1 MFSVLMGVTLFASP
15 LLVGSAPT
23 TDQALIAAMAT
34 INDVRDSLEE
44 KRGLLSDALEQ
55 AKQLEPGSAEW
66 KRLERSMAL
75 HFQNARDIQEL
86 ALSFLGASSQRYPE
100 YSRYWNSYRQRL
112 QDTWRNVSQLHELLQ
127 AGPDGSVASAPRPQ
141 PFPAAPV
148 ADSTPVAAVASAPEI
163 ARSAPV
169 PVAEAAPETE
179 EHAEAQ
185 VEPDQGQKAMM
196 ARYRDAYQL
205 YSVATPESVEKA
217 RRTFEALLAEEPAFH
232 LARYWMARIL
242 LQQGNPAEARRH
254 ARILVGDQ
262 PGLKMARVLLKS
274 TEEACLQATAG
285 EARAASLPSASK
297 QGRLSPL
304 LGGQA
309 VGLSGASHRG
319 SSR

>member
-1 MFSVLMGVTLFASP
+1 MLSVLLGATLLASP

-55 AKQLEPGSAEW
+55 AKLLEPGSAEW

-100 YSRYWNSYRQRL
+100 YSRYWNSYRERL
-112 QDTWRNVSQLHELLQ
+112 QSTWRNVSQLHELL
-127 AGPDGSVASAPRPQ
+127 ATGPDKAVADEPAPQDVSAPFAAAAKRAPESVPPASPQ
-141 PFPAAPV
+141 P
-148 ADSTPVAAVASAPEI
+148 
-163 ARSAPV
+163 
-169 PVAEAAPETE
+169 EAAAETE
-179 EHAEAQ
+179 VRAESPA
-185 VEPDQGQKAMM
+185 EPDQGQKAMM
-196 ARYRDAYQL
+196 SRYRQAYQL
-205 YSVATPESVEKA
+205 FSEGTTESVEKA
-217 RRTFEALLAEEPAFH
+217 RATFAALLAEEPAFH

-242 LQQGNPAEARRH
+242 LQQGNPVEARRH

-262 PGLKMARVLLKS
+262 PGLRMARALLKS
-274 TEEACLQATAG
+274 TEEACSQASTG
-285 EARAASLPSASK
+285 EARAASLPNAGK

-309 VGLSGASHRG
+309 IGASGASHRG